1 MLDRDQRAV
10 LEHQGGP
17 LLVLA
22 GPGTG
27 KTTTIVEAVVDRI
40 ERRGVDPERVL
51 ILTFSRKAAEDLRQR
66 VTARMRR
73 TTRTPLALTF
83 HSYAYAL
90 LRREAVM
97 EGRQPPRLLTGPE
110 QLLEIRRLLHG
121 ELEEGAPFWPESLR
135 EALKT
140 RGFAEELRDFL
151 ARAGERGLEAE
162 RLVELGRQY
171 GRADWVAAGR
181 FSQRYQERFDL
192 DPELSL
198 DYAELIRAA
207 AALLADPSVRHR
219 ERSAYDVV
227 FVDEYQDT
235 DPAQEHL
242 LRHLAGDGRD
252 LIAVGDPDQ
261 SIYGFR
267 GADVHGILRFPER
280 FRDRAGRP
288 APVVA
293 LRVSRRSGED
303 LLAASRR
310 VAARLPAAPA
320 PQPPTAPPDP
330 WTIPTGPTP
339 PPNTPTA
346 SPGPSA
352 SEAPAA
358 SLGSSASGAPAAPL
372 RSSASGAPA
381 APLGFS
387 ASEASGVPHGYGV
400 SDVDRGAA
408 PSVGASRRSSESTGV
423 LTDARG
429 ASAASTV
436 DGSEGQ
442 GERPAQRTWERPDRL
457 KARGHRDLVPAPGTD
472 QGEVRVLLA
481 DSVSQEAAVVAD
493 TLRRAHLI
501 EGLPWHR
508 MAVLVRSAERQVP
521 LLRRAL
527 VSAGVPT
534 MVAGDEVPLAQ
545 EPGVRPLLTTLRV
558 ALTPAALDE
567 AVAEE
572 LLTGPFGGTDML
584 GVRRLRRAL
593 KIAENEAT
601 QNPGPRPADV
611 EDEGSPSAVEGE
623 GGPSG
628 VEGQETL
635 SGPEGEKPSEVED
648 EETSSGPEGEGR
660 PSEVE
665 DEETSSGPGGA
676 ESPSEVEDEEAP
688 SGPEGANALSDLAG
702 EETSRTGGASRTEAS
717 AFANAP
723 DETTPSAG
731 GVATASAGEAI
742 SPGGETNREAVRHEE
757 EGGRGYRAELPRSSG
772 ELLIAALRDAREL
785 VRIEPHIAVPAER
798 VAKLIATARE
808 AVQAGGTAE
817 DVIWAVWQAS
827 GLAERWTDLSLAG
840 GARGAQADRDLD
852 AVVALFDYAARF
864 VDRMPKAG
872 PEVFLEDLS
881 SQEIPGDTLAE
892 RAPDGDAVR
901 VLTAHRAKGL
911 EWDLVIVAGVQEGV
925 WPDIR
930 LKGSLLGID
939 ELVELAEGAPL
950 DFTDATAAALAAKQ
964 LAEERRLFYVAATR
978 ARKRLVVTAVGGE
991 DADERPS
998 RFLSELMPGAVE
1010 EATVDDHARWL
1021 NLSALVADLRSVVT
1035 DASQPETMR
1044 KKAAEHLARLAR
1056 QGVRGAHPSEWYA
1069 LTELS
1074 DDRPLSWPDGIV
1086 RISPSSV
1093 ESFTKCGLRWLLET
1107 AVGAAGT
1114 SSAQGLGTVVHAL
1127 AVLATEDLASE
1138 ELLGKR
1144 LDDIWTELDFGGVWF
1159 NRKQRKVAE
1168 QMIARFM
1175 RWQEDNG
1182 RTLVATEES
1191 FVATVSEGVQIKGRV
1206 DRVERDEDGRAF
1218 IIDLKTGTSKPRP
1231 DELDRHPQLGV
1242 YQLAVLLDAFKR
1254 HGLSEPGGAA
1264 LVQVG
1269 KAAGKDAKEQA
1280 QPPLD
1285 QADNWARDM
1294 VDTVAVGMSG
1304 PFFQAKVNDGCRTCA
1319 ARASC
1324 PVNDN
1329 GGQVC

>member
-1 MLDRDQRAV
+1 MRRGGGGPVAAPALDRDQRAV
-10 LEHQGGP
+10 VEHPGGP

-27 KTTTIVEAVVDRI
+27 KTTTIVEAVVDRV

-51 ILTFSRKAAEDLRQR
+51 ILTFSRKAAEELRQR

-90 LRREAVM
+90 LRREAVL
-97 EGRQPPRLLTGPE
+97 EGKEPPRLLTGPE

-121 ELEEGAPFWPESLR
+121 ELEDGAPLWPESLR

-151 ARAGERGLEAE
+151 ARAGERGLDAA

-171 GRADWVAAGR
+171 GRADWAAAGR

-252 LIAVGDPDQ
+252 LVAVGDPDQ

-267 GADVHGILRFPER
+267 GADVQGILRFPER

-288 APVVA
+288 ARVVA
-293 LRVSRRSGED
+293 LHVSRRSGRD
-303 LLAASRR
+303 LLTASRR
-310 VAARLPAAPA
+310 VAARLPAAPVPA
-320 PQPPTAPPDP
+320 ADP
-330 WTIPTGPTP
+330 WSNPD
-339 PPNTPTA
+339 
-346 SPGPSA
+346 
-352 SEAPAA
+352 AA
-358 SLGSSASGAPAAPL
+358 AV
-372 RSSASGAPA
+372 R
-381 APLGFS
+381 
-387 ASEASGVPHGYGV
+387 
-400 SDVDRGAA
+400 
-408 PSVGASRRSSESTGV
+408 
-423 LTDARG
+423 
-429 ASAASTV
+429 
-436 DGSEGQ
+436 Q
-442 GERPAQRTWERPDRL
+442 GEGTKAWEMPDRRQ
-457 KARGHRDLVPAPGTD
+457 ARGHRDLVAPEDADPG
-472 QGEVRVLLA
+472 QVRVLLA

-501 EGLPWHR
+501 DGLPWHR
-508 MAVLVRSAERQVP
+508 MAVLVRSATRQVP

-545 EPGVRPLLTTLRV
+545 EPGVRPILTTLRV
-558 ALTPAALDE
+558 ALDPRALDE

-593 KIAENEAT
+593 KIAENEVAQLAT
-601 QNPGPRPADV
+601 DVSDPAHPAEADESTEVADPAHPAEADESTEVNDPAQLAVPDDPAEERGPDDPVDRASTAALGDPL
-611 EDEGSPSAVEGE
+611 GE
-623 GGPSG
+623 
-628 VEGQETL
+628 
-635 SGPEGEKPSEVED
+635 
-648 EETSSGPEGEGR
+648 
-660 PSEVE
+660 
-665 DEETSSGPGGA
+665 
-676 ESPSEVEDEEAP
+676 
-688 SGPEGANALSDLAG
+688 
-702 EETSRTGGASRTEAS
+702 
-717 AFANAP
+717 
-723 DETTPSAG
+723 
-731 GVATASAGEAI
+731 ATAVGPA
-742 SPGGETNREAVRHEE
+742 
-757 EGGRGYRAELPRSSG
+757 LPRSSG
-772 ELLIAALRDAREL
+772 EILIAALKDAREL

-798 VAKLIATARE
+798 VAKLIRTARE

-827 GLAERWTDLSLAG
+827 GLAERWTDVSLAG

-901 VLTAHRAKGL
+901 VLTAHRSKGL

-950 DFTDATAAALAAKQ
+950 DSTDATAAALAAKQ

-978 ARKRLVVTAVGGE
+978 ARRKLVVTAVGGE

-1021 NLSALVADLRSVVT
+1021 NLAALVADLRSVVT
-1035 DASQPETMR
+1035 DASRPESMR
-1044 KKAAEHLARLAR
+1044 RKAARHLARLAR
-1056 QGVRGAHPSEWYA
+1056 QGVQGAHPSEWYA
-1069 LTELS
+1069 LTPIS

-1086 RISPSSV
+1086 RISPSAV

-1159 NRKQRKVAE
+1159 NRKQRRTAE

-1175 RWQEDNG
+1175 EWQRRNG
-1182 RTLVATEES
+1182 RTVVATEES
-1191 FVATVSEGVQIKGRV
+1191 FVAMVSDGVQIKGRV
-1206 DRVERDEDGRAF
+1206 DRVEMDEEGRAF
-1218 IIDLKTGTSKPRP
+1218 IIDLKTGSSKPKP
-1231 DELDRHPQLGV
+1231 EELDRHPQLGV

-1254 HGLSEPGGAA
+1254 HGLAEPGGAA

-1280 QPPLD
+1280 QAPLD
-1285 QADNWARDM
+1285 RNDNWARDM
-1294 VDTVAVGMSG
+1294 VDTVALGMSG

-1319 ARASC
+1319 AKGSC